1 MRPRSPRR
9 LFDVIALL
17 VGMMACARALPSK
30 PSRGLELGAGPI
42 DTGGEEA
49 EGGGAPGPALW
60 IGPALQPALL
70 QAIAGAQD
78 RVWTAQYTLWGGAH
92 TEPVYAA
99 LADAARRGVQVRV
112 LADEEADDTPGVL
125 AELRAAGAEAA
136 LDSPA
141 VTTHHKL
148 WIIDG
153 QLITGSH
160 NLSDSALSRNE
171 ELSAGSQEP
180 AVLAAAEARF
190 ASLWAD
196 PAARPEATAT
206 LDRSAPAQLFFD
218 DEALGAL
225 LSCIEA
231 AERRVRVGLYAVAW
245 DDRYPGSAVDRLLS
259 ALEAASARGL
269 DVAVLLDDSAWVR
282 ENNIND
288 AALARLSAAGVPV
301 RRAERSELVHAKALV
316 CDGEAVVS
324 DANWSYSGLELYHG
338 ATLSLRDP
346 AAADAVAG
354 WIDGLYA
361 RGSAR

>member
-1 MRPRSPRR
+1 MRPRPKRHIIVA
-9 LFDVIALL
+9 FGLL
-17 VGMMACARALPSK
+17 VGIFGCARAVPSK
-30 PSRGLELGAGPI
+30 PARGLDLGVGPS
-42 DTGGEEA
+42 DSGGEA
-49 EGGGAPGPALW
+49 EGQGGAPASEVW
-60 IGPALQPALL
+60 IGPALHPALL
-70 QAIAGAQD
+70 AAINGAEH
-78 RVWTAQYTLWGGAH
+78 RVWAAQYTLWRGAH
-92 TEPVYAA
+92 TDPIYAA

-125 AELRAAGAEAA
+125 ADLRAAGAEAT

-160 NLSDSALSRNE
+160 NLSDSAMARNE
-171 ELSAGSQEP
+171 ELSAGTAEP
-180 AVLAAAEARF
+180 AVVAAAEARF
-190 ASLWAD
+190 EALWAD

-206 LDRSAPAQLFFD
+206 LDLAAPAQLFVD

-225 LSCIEA
+225 LSCIDA
-231 AERRVRVGLYAVAW
+231 AERRVRVGLYAAAW
-245 DDRYPGSAVDRLLS
+245 DDRYPGSAVDLLLS
-259 ALEAASARGL
+259 ALEAAVARGV

-301 RRAERSELVHAKALV
+301 RRADRAELVHAKALS
-316 CDGEAVVS
+316 CDGQAVIS

-346 AAADAVAG
+346 AAADTVAA
-354 WIDGLYA
+354 WVDGLFSDGAA
-361 RGSAR
+361 R